1 MNDKQAEMVSVLK
14 GVIEDVTNDTIQQPE
29 DLSTTYLEK
38 ALEALSQQLPKSGS
52 EKINELSAEVKQGME
67 EQGDWVDKEQKEM
80 DERISAL
87 EKWMVKAE
95 GQFCHC
101 GKDKGKK
108 RVIEE

>member
-87 EKWMVKAE
+87 EK
-95 GQFCHC
+95 
-101 GKDKGKK
+101 
-108 RVIEE
+108 